1 MGSAKG
7 ARKVQKSGKAG
18 EEKKTVQLTV
28 ASRKLHAPAAHI
40 VTPPAQHN
48 SDDYREADG
57 EESLVLAY
65 RNKAR
70 KLALSMLRRWHARL
84 PLDELYSVVDLT
96 LCEAGRLYNPKKGAS
111 FITFMFYHLRGNLIR
126 AITAAATAN
135 VAPVAQGEGQEESAE
150 GEESHGATAMDI
162 AESLRSSDFATPD
175 DVLYRKEIIRLTRE
189 ACAEL
194 EDVEREIVE
203 RLFIGEEQVVDIARS
218 MGYSRCHVS
227 RIKKDALDTL
237 QRKLAG
243 VVAAAARGG
252 NERTTVQGAVARRK
266 TLRRVVR
273 RLPRVQTR
281 VAANVEDM
289 PIAAQG

>member
-7 ARKVQKSGKAG
+7 AAKVQKSGRTSGAKSVRLAVAT
-18 EEKKTVQLTV
+18 KQSAASSVRTVP
-28 ASRKLHAPAAHI
+28 AP
-40 VTPPAQHN
+40 VQHN
-48 SDDYREADG
+48 SDDFRETDG

-111 FITFMFYHLRGNLIR
+111 FITFLFYHLRGNLIR

-135 VAPVAQGEGQEESAE
+135 VAPIAMGESQDESHE
-150 GEESHGATAMDI
+150 GEEGHGATAMDV
-162 AESLRSSDFATPD
+162 AESLSSSDFATPD

-194 EDVEREIVE
+194 EAVEREIVE

-227 RIKKDALDTL
+227 RIKKDALETL

-243 VVAAAARGG
+243 VVAAAARGQEG
-252 NERTTVQGAVARRK
+252 APVQQAIARRK

-273 RLPRVQTR
+273 RLPRLQPHL
-281 VAANVEDM
+281 AENAEDM
-289 PIAAQG
+289 PVAAQG

>member
-7 ARKVQKSGKAG
+7 AVKVQKAG
-18 EEKKTVQLTV
+18 RSVGEKKPVRLTV
-28 ASRKLHAPAAHI
+28 AARGISTPAAQ
-40 VTPPAQHN
+40 VVAPPAPHN
-48 SDDYREADG
+48 TDDFRASDG
-57 EESLVLAY
+57 EENLVLAY

-111 FITFMFYHLRGNLIR
+111 FITFLFYHLRGNLIR

-135 VAPVAQGEGQEESAE
+135 VAPVALGEGQEES
-150 GEESHGATAMDI
+150 GESDDGHGATAMDI
-162 AESLRSSDFATPD
+162 AESLSSSDFATPD

-227 RIKKDALDTL
+227 RIKKDALETL

-243 VVAAAARGG
+243 VMVAAARGG
-252 NERTTVQGAVARRK
+252 QEGTSVQGAVARRK

-273 RLPRVQTR
+273 RLPRLQTR
-281 VAANVEDM
+281 IAANTEDLAV
-289 PIAAQG
+289 AAQG